1 MADPTKKQEE
11 VIKEARRNYQIVF
24 GSKEGAAVLADLEN
38 RTGIHNS
45 TFDPD
50 PYRSANLEGMRAV
63 TLFIK
68 SMLRQPK
75 EKKNG

>member
-1 MADPTKKQEE
+1 MADKKQEE
-11 VIKEARRNYQIVF
+11 ILKEGRRNYKIVF
-24 GSKEGAAVLADLEN
+24 SSKEGAAVLADLEN

-68 SMLRQPK
+68 SMLK

>member
-1 MADPTKKQEE
+1 VAKKQEE
-11 VIKEARRNYQIVF
+11 IIKEVRRNYQIVF

-38 RTGIHNS
+38 RTGIHTS

-63 TLFIK
+63 TLWIK
-68 SMLRQPK
+68 TMLKPQPT

>member
-1 MADPTKKQEE
+1 MAKKQEE
-11 VIKEARRNYQIVF
+11 ILKEVRRNYKIVF
-24 GSKEGAAVLADLEN
+24 SSKEGAAVLADLEN

-68 SMLRQPK
+68 SMLK
-75 EKKNG
+75 ENKNG

>member
-1 MADPTKKQEE
+1 VANTTKNQEDILRE
-11 VIKEARRNYQIVF
+11 IRQNYQIVF
-24 GSKEGAAVLADLEN
+24 SSKEGFAVLADLEK

-50 PYRSANLEGMRAV
+50 PYKSANLEGMRAV

-68 SMLRQPK
+68 SMLRQHT

>member
-1 MADPTKKQEE
+1 MADKKQEE
-11 VIKEARRNYQIVF
+11 ILKEVRRNYKIVF
-24 GSKEGAAVLADLEN
+24 SSKEGAAVLADLEN

-68 SMLRQPK
+68 SMLK

>member
-1 MADPTKKQEE
+1 VADKKQEE
-11 VIKEARRNYQIVF
+11 IIKEARRNYKIVF

-68 SMLRQPK
+68 SMLK

>member
-1 MADPTKKQEE
+1 MADKKQEE
-11 VIKEARRNYQIVF
+11 ILKEVRRNYKIIF
-24 GSKEGAAVLADLEN
+24 SSKEGAAVLADLEN

-68 SMLRQPK
+68 SMLK

>member
-1 MADPTKKQEE
+1 MAKKQEE
-11 VIKEARRNYQIVF
+11 IIKEARRNYKIVF

-68 SMLRQPK
+68 SMLK
-75 EKKNG
+75 ENKNG

>member
-1 MADPTKKQEE
+1 MADKKQEE
-11 VIKEARRNYQIVF
+11 ILKEARRNYKIVF
-24 GSKEGAAVLADLEN
+24 SSKEGAAVLADLEN

>member
-1 MADPTKKQEE
+1 MAKKQEE
-11 VIKEARRNYQIVF
+11 IIKEARRNYKIVF
-24 GSKEGAAVLADLEN
+24 GSKEGTAVLADLEN

-68 SMLRQPK
+68 SMLK
-75 EKKNG
+75 ENKNG

>member
-1 MADPTKKQEE
+1 MADKKQEE
-11 VIKEARRNYQIVF
+11 IIKETRRNYQIVF
-24 GSKEGAAVLADLEN
+24 SSKEGAAVLADLEN

-68 SMLRQPK
+68 SMLRQHT

>member
-1 MADPTKKQEE
+1 VADKKQEE
-11 VIKEARRNYQIVF
+11 IIKEARRNYQIVF
-24 GSKEGAAVLADLEN
+24 SSKEGAAVLADLEN

-68 SMLRQPK
+68 SMLRQHT

>member
-1 MADPTKKQEE
+1 MAEKKQEE
-11 VIKEARRNYQIVF
+11 IIKEVKRNYQIVF
-24 GSKEGAAVLADLEN
+24 SSKEGAVVLADLEK

-45 TFDPD
+45 TFDVD

-68 SMLRQPK
+68 SMLQQPT
-75 EKKNG
+75 EKK

>member
-1 MADPTKKQEE
+1 VADKTQEDVLKE
-11 VIKEARRNYQIVF
+11 IKSNYQITF
-24 GSKEGAAVLADLEN
+24 STKEGSAVLADLEK

-45 TFDPD
+45 TFDID
-50 PYRSANLEGMRAV
+50 PYKSANLEGMRAV

-68 SMLRQPK
+68 SMLMTT

>member
-1 MADPTKKQEE
+1 VADKKQEE
-11 VIKEARRNYQIVF
+11 ILKEVRRNYKIVF
-24 GSKEGAAVLADLEN
+24 SSKEGAAVLADLEN

-68 SMLRQPK
+68 SMLK

>member
-1 MADPTKKQEE
+1 MADKKQEE
-11 VIKEARRNYQIVF
+11 ILKEVRRNYKIVF
-24 GSKEGAAVLADLEN
+24 SSKEGAAVLADLEN

-45 TFDPD
+45 TFDHD

-68 SMLRQPK
+68 SMLK
-75 EKKNG
+75 ENKNG

>member
-1 MADPTKKQEE
+1 MADKKQEE
-11 VIKEARRNYQIVF
+11 IIKEARRNYQIVF
-24 GSKEGAAVLADLEN
+24 SSKEGAIVLADLEK

-45 TFDPD
+45 TFDVD

-63 TLFIK
+63 TLWIK
-68 SMLRQPK
+68 TMLKPQPT

>member
-1 MADPTKKQEE
+1 MADKKQEE
-11 VIKEARRNYQIVF
+11 ILKEVRRNYKIVF
-24 GSKEGAAVLADLEN
+24 SSKEGAAVLADLEN
-38 RTGIHNS
+38 RTGIHNT

-68 SMLRQPK
+68 SMLKQPQ
-75 EKKNG
+75 EKK

>member
-1 MADPTKKQEE
+1 VADKKQEE
-11 VIKEARRNYQIVF
+11 ILKEVRRNYKIVF
-24 GSKEGAAVLADLEN
+24 SSKEGAAVLADLEN
-38 RTGIHNS
+38 RTGIYNS

-68 SMLRQPK
+68 SMLK

>member
-1 MADPTKKQEE
+1 MVDPTKKQEE
-11 VIKEARRNYQIVF
+11 ILKEVRRNYKIVF
-24 GSKEGAAVLADLEN
+24 SSKEGAAVLADLEN

-68 SMLRQPK
+68 SMLK

>member
-1 MADPTKKQEE
+1 MAKKQEE
-11 VIKEARRNYQIVF
+11 ILKEVRRNYKIVF
-24 GSKEGAAVLADLEN
+24 SSKEGAAVLADLEN

-68 SMLRQPK
+68 SMLK

>member
-1 MADPTKKQEE
+1 VAKKQEE
-11 VIKEARRNYQIVF
+11 ILKEVRRNYKIVF
-24 GSKEGAAVLADLEN
+24 SSKEGAAVLADLEN

-68 SMLRQPK
+68 SMLK
-75 EKKNG
+75 ENKNG

>member
-1 MADPTKKQEE
+1 MVDPTKKQEE
-11 VIKEARRNYQIVF
+11 ILKEVRRNYKIVF

-68 SMLRQPK
+68 SMLK

>member
-1 MADPTKKQEE
+1 VAKKQEE
-11 VIKEARRNYQIVF
+11 IIKEARRNYKIVF

-68 SMLRQPK
+68 SMLK
-75 EKKNG
+75 ENKNG

>member
-1 MADPTKKQEE
+1 MADKKQEE
-11 VIKEARRNYQIVF
+11 IIKEARRNYKIVF

-68 SMLRQPK
+68 SMLK
-75 EKKNG
+75 ENKNG